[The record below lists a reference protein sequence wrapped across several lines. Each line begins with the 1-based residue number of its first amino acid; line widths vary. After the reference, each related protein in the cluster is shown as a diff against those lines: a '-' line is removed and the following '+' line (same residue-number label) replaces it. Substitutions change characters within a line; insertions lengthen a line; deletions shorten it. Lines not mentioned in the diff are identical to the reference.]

1 MLTAFILALI
11 KLLSN
16 PVMLAALAKFLAN
29 ALKSVSQRVNPT
41 HEDPPSPVCGGSFCA
56 IGAKV
61 RGLVVSLQTT
71 QRSAQS
77 KDLQRAIGVTVPI
90 ATPEIYADMLDRAK
104 KGAFAYPAINVSSSQ
119 TLTAAIRG
127 FAEAESDGI
136 IQFSWGG
143 AEYASGST
151 VKNMVDGAVALA
163 EYAHVVA
170 KNYKVNIG
178 IHTDHCPAEKLD
190 GFMRPLLAFGA
201 DRIKSGK
208 APLFNSHM
216 WDGSAVDMTEN
227 MKIAKEML
235 AMSVAAKTILE
246 IEIGVVGGEED
257 GIEAKHDAKL
267 YSTPEDALM
276 TIETLGTDVNARYMV
291 AATFGNVHGV
301 YKPGNVVLQPKI
313 LATLQEAVSA
323 KLGLP
328 AGSKPMDLVFH
339 GGSGSLL
346 SEIRESLDYGVI
358 KMNVD
363 TDTQYAFT
371 RPVVEHML
379 KNYDGVLKIDGE
391 VGNKKAYDP
400 RAWGKAAEAGMAARV
415 VRACEDLRSNG
426 TSSLK

>member
-1 MLTAFILALI
+1 M
-11 KLLSN
+11 
-16 PVMLAALAKFLAN
+16 
-29 ALKSVSQRVNPT
+29 
-41 HEDPPSPVCGGSFCA
+41 
-56 IGAKV
+56 
-61 RGLVVSLQTT
+61 
-71 QRSAQS
+71 
-77 KDLQRAIGVTVPI
+77 PI
-90 ATPEIYADMLDRAK
+90 ATPEIYVEMLDRAK
-104 KGAFAYPAINVSSSQ
+104 NGAFAYPAINVSSSQ
-119 TLTAAIRG
+119 TITAAIRG

-151 VKNMVDGAVALA
+151 VKKMVDGAVALA
-163 EYAHVVA
+163 EFAHVVA
-170 KNYKVNIG
+170 KNYNVNIG

-201 DRIKSGK
+201 ARLASGK

-216 WDGSAVDMTEN
+216 WDGSAVSMAEN
-227 MKIAKEML
+227 MKVAREML
-235 AMSVAAKTILE
+235 DMSIAARTILE

-267 YSTPEDALM
+267 YSHPEDALL
-276 TIETLGTDVNARYMV
+276 TVETLGTDVRYLV

-313 LATLQEAVSA
+313 LATLQEAVSN

-328 AGSKPMDLVFH
+328 AGSKPIDLVFH

-358 KMNVD
+358 KMNID

-371 RPVVEHML
+371 RPVVDHML

-415 VRACEDLRSNG
+415 VHACEDLRSTG

>member
-1 MLTAFILALI
+1 M
-11 KLLSN
+11 
-16 PVMLAALAKFLAN
+16 
-29 ALKSVSQRVNPT
+29 
-41 HEDPPSPVCGGSFCA
+41 
-56 IGAKV
+56 
-61 RGLVVSLQTT
+61 
-71 QRSAQS
+71 
-77 KDLQRAIGVTVPI
+77 PI
-90 ATPEIYADMLDRAK
+90 ATPEIYVEMLDRAK

-119 TLTAAIRG
+119 TITAAIRG

-151 VKNMVDGAVALA
+151 VKKMVDGAVALA

-170 KNYKVNIG
+170 KNYNVNIG

-190 GFMRPLLAFGA
+190 GFMRPLLEIGA
-201 DRIKSGK
+201 QRLASGK

-216 WDGSAVDMTEN
+216 WDGSAVSMVEN
-227 MKIAKEML
+227 MKVSKEML
-235 AMSVAAKTILE
+235 AMSIAARTILE

-267 YSTPEDALM
+267 YSTPEDALL
-276 TIETLGTDVNARYMV
+276 TVETLGTDARYLV

-313 LATLQEAVSA
+313 LATLQEAVSK

-328 AGSKPMDLVFH
+328 VGSKPMDLVFH
-339 GGSGSLL
+339 GGSGSLP

-358 KMNVD
+358 KMNID

-371 RPVVEHML
+371 RPIVDHML
-379 KNYDGVLKIDGE
+379 KNYDGVLRIDGE
-391 VGNKKAYDP
+391 VGNKKLFDP
-400 RAWGKAAEAGMAARV
+400 RAWGKAAEAGMAARI
-415 VRACEDLRSNG
+415 VRGCEDLRSTG
-426 TSSLK
+426 TSLLK

>member
-1 MLTAFILALI
+1 M
-11 KLLSN
+11 
-16 PVMLAALAKFLAN
+16 
-29 ALKSVSQRVNPT
+29 
-41 HEDPPSPVCGGSFCA
+41 
-56 IGAKV
+56 
-61 RGLVVSLQTT
+61 
-71 QRSAQS
+71 
-77 KDLQRAIGVTVPI
+77 PI
-90 ATPEIYADMLDRAK
+90 ATPEVFIEMLDRAK

-119 TLTAAIRG
+119 TVVAAIRG

-163 EYAHVVA
+163 EFAHVVA
-170 KNYKVNIG
+170 KNYNVNIG
-178 IHTDHCPAEKLD
+178 IHTDHCPVEKLD

-201 DRIKSGK
+201 DRLKSGK

-216 WDGSAVDMTEN
+216 WDGSAVDMVEN

-235 AMSVAAKTILE
+235 ALSVAARTILE

-276 TIETLGTDVNARYMV
+276 TVETLGTDAN
-291 AATFGNVHGV
+291 
-301 YKPGNVVLQPKI
+301 KPGNVVLQPKI

-328 AGSKPMDLVFH
+328 KGSKPMDLVFH

-371 RPVVEHML
+371 RPVVDHVL

-400 RAWGKAAEAGMAARV
+400 RAWGKLAEAGMAARV
-415 VRACEDLRSNG
+415 VRACEDLRSTG
-426 TSSLK
+426 TSALK